1 MTDSLAAACTELA
14 RLLPEAAALLAQ
26 PDEDGTSGAGQ
37 PGTRPPWNS
46 AAANALLDAHE
57 GTRRLEASLRRDVTG
72 RTGPKRGG
80 SDAGTMAALKAIGN
94 LSHAVSED
102 DAAAAMVI
110 LERWARRI
118 RELPAID
125 ESEPWRRLH
134 GVACPYCKCL
144 MLRIQPRAG
153 TVTCLRHGACY
164 DTNQQHPM
172 GRVYVSQIDAVPRV
186 AWNDGL
192 VT

>member
-1 MTDSLAAACTELA
+1 MTDLAAACTELA
-14 RLLPEAAALLAQ
+14 RLLPAAAALLAQ
-26 PDEDGTSGAGQ
+26 PDEDGTTGTGQ

-46 AAANALLDAHE
+46 AAANALMDAHE
-57 GTRRLEASLRRDVTG
+57 GTRRLEASMRRDVTG
-72 RTGPKRGG
+72 HTGRRRGG
-80 SDAGTMAALKAIGN
+80 SDAGTMAAIAAIGR
-94 LSHAVSED
+94 LAHAVDD
-102 DAAAAMVI
+102 DAQATAAAI

-134 GVACPYCKCL
+134 GVACPYCRVA

-164 DTNQQHPM
+164 DTNDQHPM

>member
-1 MTDSLAAACTELA
+1 MTADLAAACAELT
-14 RLLPEAAALLAQ
+14 RLLPAAAALLAQ
-26 PDEDGTSGAGQ
+26 PDEDGTSGSSQ
-37 PGTRPPWNS
+37 PASRPPWNS
-46 AAANALLDAHE
+46 QAAAAWTDAAE
-57 GTRRLEASLRRDVTG
+57 GVRRLEASMRRDVTG

-80 SDAGTMAALKAIGN
+80 SGANTIAAIAAIGN
-94 LSHAVSED
+94 LAHAVGD
-102 DAAAAMVI
+102 DAAATAAAI

-134 GVACPYCKCL
+134 GVACPYCTVA
-144 MLRIQPRAG
+144 MLWIQPRAG
-153 TVTCLRHGACY
+153 TVTCLRHEACY
-164 DTNQQHPM
+164 DGDGRHPI
-172 GRVYVSQIDAVPRV
+172 GRVYISQIDAVPRV